1 MSDRDRP
8 EADLIDQVMLRV
20 RRHCEANAGRL
31 SQDELERLADIVL
44 RIAGDDPEYPT
55 RCELEHRTYFIH
67 SLDDADDPVAYRAH
81 TQPAPADATGPS
93 LQALV
98 ARLLVAANLVSR
110 RQREVARLYLLGH
123 STVEIA
129 RVLSVPRTTVQSRWR
144 RARERLQEALREVPI
159 EDLLTMPSASA
170 RISAEAVRVTFHDD
184 QHRPRYHPP
193 THCPTGR
200 ERCAKT
206 GVCAFRGLRE

>member
-31 SQDELERLADIVL
+31 SHDELERLADMVL
-44 RIAGDDPEYPT
+44 RIAGDDPQYPS
-55 RCELEHRTYFIH
+55 RCELEHRTYSIH
-67 SLDDADDPVAYRAH
+67 SLDDADDPVAYHAH
-81 TQPAPADATGPS
+81 ACSALSGEVGAS
-93 LQALV
+93 LQALI

-110 RQREVARLYLLGH
+110 RQREVARLYLFGH
-123 STVEIA
+123 STAEIA
-129 RVLSVPRTTVQSRWR
+129 QVLSVPRTTVQSRWR
-144 RARERLQEALREVPI
+144 RARERLQEALREVQI
-159 EDLLTMPSASA
+159 EDWLTMPSASA
-170 RISAEAVRVTFHDD
+170 RISDEAVRLTFHDD

-206 GVCAFRGLRE
+206 GVCPFRGPRE